1 MTAPKVTDR
10 KVTDP
15 KVTDPKVTDPK
26 PPQIALR
33 DFSRSL
39 PMALMRA
46 REATMRYFRPS
57 LRAHGLSEQQWR
69 VLRALAARGPI
80 EAMALARATF
90 LLPPSLSRILRD
102 LGERKLIERRADQS
116 DLRRSVIGI
125 SAAGYE
131 LIAAHAPASEAGYA
145 EIARRFGPER
155 LARLQAELDELE
167 KALLDGDDPVA
178 APSGEAES

>member
-1 MTAPKVTDR
+1 MSSASRSTAWAGSRTRSRTNRDEPDVSDTKS
-10 KVTDP
+10 
-15 KVTDPKVTDPK
+15 
-26 PPQIALR
+26 PPSQPPVALR

-39 PMALMRA
+39 PMGLMRA

-102 LGERKLIERRADQS
+102 LGERRLIDRRADKS
-116 DLRRSVIGI
+116 DLRRSVI
-125 SAAGYE
+125 
-131 LIAAHAPASEAGYA
+131 
-145 EIARRFGPER
+145 
-155 LARLQAELDELE
+155 
-167 KALLDGDDPVA
+167 
-178 APSGEAES
+178 

>member
-1 MTAPKVTDR
+1 MSDTKS
-10 KVTDP
+10 
-15 KVTDPKVTDPK
+15 
-26 PPQIALR
+26 PPSQPPVALR

-39 PMALMRA
+39 PMGLMRA

-102 LGERKLIERRADQS
+102 LGERRLIDRRADKS

-131 LIAAHAPASEAGYA
+131 LIAVHAPASEAGYA

-155 LARLQAELDELE
+155 LERLQAELDELE
-167 KALLDGDDPVA
+167 RVLLDNAGEGAAAADADAEGEVA
-178 APSGEAES
+178 D

>member
-1 MTAPKVTDR
+1 MKPDDVAMVSEDADR
-10 KVTDP
+10 AV
-15 KVTDPKVTDPK
+15 V
-26 PPQIALR
+26 LR

-46 REATMRYFRPS
+46 REATMRFFRPA

-80 EAMALARATF
+80 EAMALARTTF

-102 LGERKLIERRADQS
+102 LGARKLIERRADS
-116 DLRRSVIGI
+116 ADLRRSLIVI
-125 SAAGYE
+125 SPAGHA
-131 LIAAHAPASEAGYA
+131 LMATQAPASEAGYA

-155 LARLQAELDELE
+155 LARLQAELDALE
-167 KALLDGDDPVA
+167 ASLLEAPDWSGGKA
-178 APSGEAES
+178 EAED

>member
-1 MTAPKVTDR
+1 MNRDDR
-10 KVTDP
+10 VVSDHER
-15 KVTDPKVTDPK
+15 
-26 PPQIALR
+26 PPIAVR

-46 REATMRYFRPS
+46 REAAMRYFRPS
-57 LRAHGLSEQQWR
+57 LRVHGLSEQQWR
-69 VLRALAARGPI
+69 VLRALAARGPL

-102 LGERKLIERRADQS
+102 LGERQLIERHADQA

-125 SAAGYE
+125 SGAGYG

-145 EIARRFGPER
+145 EIARRFGSDR
-155 LARLQAELDELE
+155 LARLQAELDALE
-167 KALLDGDDPVA
+167 RALLDGADPA
-178 APSGEAES
+178 DAGPEGEPES

>member
-1 MTAPKVTDR
+1 MTAKREGPIT
-10 KVTDP
+10 
-15 KVTDPKVTDPK
+15 
-26 PPQIALR
+26 LR

-46 REATMRYFRPS
+46 RESTMRFFRPS

-69 VLRALAARGPI
+69 VLRALAARGPT

-102 LGERKLIERRADQS
+102 LLTRGLIERRADNS
-116 DLRRSVIGI
+116 DLRRSLILI

-131 LIAAHAPASEAGYA
+131 LIAAQAPYSEAGYA
-145 EIARRFGPER
+145 EIARRFGLER
-155 LARLQAELDELE
+155 LARLQAELDALE
-167 KALLDGDDPVA
+167 KALLDGAGPA
-178 APSGEAES
+178 AGDEEGRAKA